1 MGILFKIL
9 GSVYHEEESGII
21 FIQVEVIDHKLK
33 DTDVGLDSLGI
44 FSPAIKGV
52 LQKVR
57 VRFLKWLV
65 FTIDYFLSYEL
76 SE

>member
-33 DTDVGLDSLGI
+33 DTDIGLDSLGI

>member
-65 FTIDYFLSYEL
+65 FTKDYFLSYEL

>member
-33 DTDVGLDSLGI
+33 DADVGLDSLGI